1 MPRRKKKSGFAMR
14 KSRDKFGRSFTKFQL
29 SCHEEVDAAFS
40 DDEIEEELVDGFT
53 NYRIVCDAECNCS
66 QENVFGID
74 VATVNLDLMI
84 SKGHLRILWRS

>member
-1 MPRRKKKSGFAMR
+1 MR

-74 VATVNLDLMI
+74 VATVMI
-84 SKGHLRILWRS
+84 THDESTFYSNECKQIVWMENG